1 MPVTGVGCKVSK
13 KIHERDKKK
22 KKKKKDDEGIKMG
35 RREGTR
41 EKEREG
47 WWLFFCLELQPVSL
61 AHQPAPLLLLA
72 GSPAPDGEPGYCPNG
87 SSVFIITSA
96 YASTP
101 PLCPGW
107 GVAVIDN

>member
-1 MPVTGVGCKVSK
+1 MQSEQEKYMRE
-13 KIHERDKKK
+13 I
-22 KKKKKDDEGIKMG
+22 KKDDEGSKMG
-35 RREGTR
+35 WREGKR

-61 AHQPAPLLLLA
+61 AHQPVPLLLLA

-107 GVAVIDN
+107 GAAVIDN